1 MCGRAWCRVSLRPP
15 SCLCT
20 CRPRRPRHSARGE
33 GWGSWARPPCAEAT
47 DVPACSPCLAR
58 DRAHGAG
65 ALRTPGRVQCS
76 AGTCTQPSRPCA
88 PADLGE
94 QPPQRHRLLHGPRGG
109 SASRRPLQCPAELW
123 RHPDHLGED
132 RLPRLPAED
141 GAHRRQRRS
150 ALRGPSPPQGC
161 AAPGASRQ
169 PAHRPA
175 GNPHPGARRRM
186 CRRRCSLETSVS
198 PRLPL
203 TALARS
209 ASAKDVGALA
219 RGCHVL
225 LGESRQLGSAP
236 AAASPHEAGWSCE
249 HLCSQTLLFEVGN
262 A

>member
-1 MCGRAWCRVSLRPP
+1 MGVLGKTTLCGGHRRAGLLPVPGLRP
-15 SCLCT
+15 
-20 CRPRRPRHSARGE
+20 SARG
-33 GWGSWARPPCAEAT
+33 GGAADARPRA
-47 DVPACSPCLAR
+47 VLRLFSAR
-58 DRAHGAG
+58 G
-65 ALRTPGRVQCS
+65 VS

-132 RLPRLPAED
+132 RLPGLPAED

-161 AAPGASRQ
+161 TAPGASCQ

-175 GNPHPGARRRM
+175 GSPHPGARCRM

-203 TALARS
+203 TALAR
-209 ASAKDVGALA
+209 A
-219 RGCHVL
+219 RPLPRMWGRWPEAVMCSS
-225 LGESRQLGSAP
+225 GR
-236 AAASPHEAGWSCE
+236 AASWAQHQRQPLRTRPAGPVSTSVARRCCLRWEMPKGSGSRRR
-249 HLCSQTLLFEVGN
+249 HV
-262 A
+262 

>member
-1 MCGRAWCRVSLRPP
+1 MGVLGKTSLCGGHRRAGLLPVPGPRPSAQGGGAADARPRAVLRPF
-15 SCLCT
+15 
-20 CRPRRPRHSARGE
+20 SARG
-33 GWGSWARPPCAEAT
+33 
-47 DVPACSPCLAR
+47 V
-58 DRAHGAG
+58 
-65 ALRTPGRVQCS
+65 S

-109 SASRRPLQCPAELW
+109 SASRRPLQRPAELW

-132 RLPRLPAED
+132 RLPGLPAED

-175 GNPHPGARRRM
+175 GSPHPGARRRM

>member
-1 MCGRAWCRVSLRPP
+1 MGVLGKTTLCGGHRRAGLLPVLGPRP
-15 SCLCT
+15 
-20 CRPRRPRHSARGE
+20 SARG
-33 GWGSWARPPCAEAT
+33 GGAADARPRAVLRPF
-47 DVPACSPCLAR
+47 SAR
-58 DRAHGAG
+58 G
-65 ALRTPGRVQCS
+65 VS

-132 RLPRLPAED
+132 RLPGLPAED

-209 ASAKDVGALA
+209 APAKDVGALA